1 MLAAMWGSALLTVLC
16 KTHNPAG
23 LRAFPFWL
31 TTQSNPVIIKLQTK
45 ERKKI
50 MSNKI
55 KAALF
60 VALYTVGLVLGIGL
74 IQIMLNYLQPTLAE
88 VGATFAVLLFAY
100 AVKMMY
106 DLRLGQL
113 EARDRLNEI
122 ANK

>member
-1 MLAAMWGSALLTVLC
+1 
-16 KTHNPAG
+16 
-23 LRAFPFWL
+23 
-31 TTQSNPVIIKLQTK
+31 
-45 ERKKI
+45 